1 MEILNNY
8 SLKSLNSFGINVS
21 TKYFAEVNS
30 IKEIEEALEYTQ
42 QHQIPYLIF
51 GGGSNILFT
60 KDFDGMILKN
70 NLKSIELVKEDENHY
85 YIKAAAG
92 EEWHS
97 LVLYC
102 IENNFSGIENLS
114 LIPGSVGAAP
124 LQNIGAYGVELKDVF
139 YELEALQIKS
149 KKIEKFGLNDC
160 AFDYRE
166 SIFKTKLKNQYL
178 ILNITLK
185 LKKKPQ
191 FNIEYGAIKD
201 ELEKMN
207 CTNLSSKAISDA
219 VIKIRTSKL
228 PNPKEIGN
236 AGSFFKNPLVTEEH
250 CNHLKKDFPTIPIYP
265 SKNNQ
270 HKVAAGWLIEQCG
283 WKGFRKDDYG
293 CHSKQALVLVNY
305 GNATG
310 KEIFDLSTS
319 IKESVQQK
327 FGIELEREVN
337 IV

>member
-149 KKIEKFGLNDC
+149 KKPCKHNI
-160 AFDYRE
+160 YRV
-166 SIFKTKLKNQYL
+166 FLYLK
-178 ILNITLK
+178 
-185 LKKKPQ
+185 
-191 FNIEYGAIKD
+191 
-201 ELEKMN
+201 
-207 CTNLSSKAISDA
+207 
-219 VIKIRTSKL
+219 
-228 PNPKEIGN
+228 
-236 AGSFFKNPLVTEEH
+236 VT
-250 CNHLKKDFPTIPIYP
+250 IY
-265 SKNNQ
+265 
-270 HKVAAGWLIEQCG
+270 
-283 WKGFRKDDYG
+283 
-293 CHSKQALVLVNY
+293 
-305 GNATG
+305 
-310 KEIFDLSTS
+310 
-319 IKESVQQK
+319 
-327 FGIELEREVN
+327 
-337 IV
+337 